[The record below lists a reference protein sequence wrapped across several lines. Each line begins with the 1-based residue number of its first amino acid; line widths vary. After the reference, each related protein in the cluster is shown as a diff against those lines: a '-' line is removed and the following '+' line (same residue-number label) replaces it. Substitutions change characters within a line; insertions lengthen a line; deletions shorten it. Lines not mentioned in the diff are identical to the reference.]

1 MMFSYHPQIIERYPT
16 IRAGAVYAAGL
27 VNGPSPEGLLEEYRT
42 QQRASAAAL
51 AGRSLADIPSLGAW
65 RRVFSSFGV
74 KPTQYRSAA
83 EALLRR
89 LSKHGDVPSIGS
101 AVDIANLVSIRW
113 RLPVAAM
120 DQAAVDGSTV
130 VRFAEGGEQF
140 TGLGARRAA
149 PPPPGEVIFA
159 DRAGVVSARRWCWR
173 QSVQSAAGPD
183 TAAALYTVE
192 GHHPDAETETAAALD
207 DLIRL
212 LEEYQPQARLESALL
227 SPDNPGFAPRRGQ
240 GRRTR
245 GNGIRRP

>member
-1 MMFSYHPQIIERYPT
+1 MCVCVHVCVCVCMCVCMY
-16 IRAGAVYAAGL
+16 VCMC
-27 VNGPSPEGLLEEYRT
+27 VCVCV
-42 QQRASAAAL
+42 
-51 AGRSLADIPSLGAW
+51 
-65 RRVFSSFGV
+65 RVCVCVCFGV